1 MAAAARDEILSR
13 VARALSDV
21 PSDEEPEDVA
31 VPREYG
37 REESVDV
44 VALFVERASEYR
56 AEVRRVRPN
65 HVAAAVSEVCRAHGL
80 TRLGV
85 PDDLPAHWLPG
96 DVEAVPAG
104 GLGPRELDTLGA
116 ALTGCAL
123 AVAETGTIVF
133 DAGARQGLRVL
144 SLVPD
149 HHVCIVEEHQ
159 IVGSIPEALGRIGRS
174 IRDGRRPV
182 TLVSGP
188 SATSDIELDRVEGVH
203 GPRDLV
209 ILVVSKEER

>member
-1 MAAAARDEILSR
+1 MTAARDEILER

-21 PSDEEPEDVA
+21 PAGEGPDDVP
-31 VPREYG
+31 VPREYV
-37 REESVDV
+37 REGPGDV

-56 AEVRRVRPN
+56 AEVRRVRPDD
-65 HVAAAVSEVCRAHGL
+65 VAGAVSEVCRPRGI

-85 PDDLPAHWLPG
+85 PGDVPAGWLPH
-96 DVEAVPAG
+96 DVEATPAE
-104 GLGPRELDTLGA
+104 GLGPRELDALGA

-149 HHVCIVEEHQ
+149 HHVCVVEEGQ
-159 IVGSIPEALGRIGRS
+159 IVAGVPEALGGIGS
-174 IRDGRRPV
+174 AIRESRRPV

-209 ILVVSKEER
+209 VLVVHS